1 MSASVARSER
11 ILNRIAREDHLTP
24 AAVEWL
30 KTTLDPFHDT
40 PLNCTG
46 VPDGQMGNSVVQCIK
61 TSVTITKP
69 TGLADGALWDCHV
82 AMAPFFFNS
91 ASRLNLETSIAQSAS
106 NLLVHPDSNLNVGTI
121 APITIRKYPTGYSG
135 NYSNP
140 MSAQITPVGGGFQ
153 TDFVNL
159 NANYTSGD
167 YRIISQ
173 GFEVLNTS
181 NALDVQG
188 LCTVYRTP
196 VPSLED
202 ADTLQYVR
210 VVSGP
215 PGAVKGYGS
224 FSGLAIM
231 RLPDDPS
238 QALKLPNTKQWLAK
252 EGCYVVGHLND
263 PETRTLNHSY
273 VCPYFIPN
281 SLNVT
286 TNLEVTNVTPAIYAV
301 GDYTAWQFPSITW
314 GKFDFSGAFFTGLK
328 ETNTLTINWN
338 VYIERFPSEEEQD
351 LIVLAKPSP
360 DYCPMAFELYKA
372 IAMELPVGVMQKEN
386 GLGDW
391 FRDAVSTASEF
402 ISPIA
407 AMIPHPAAQAVSGI
421 SKMVGGMAKRQ
432 ESQSPYVSERAEK
445 AFVSAPRLARS
456 PVRTSRAIKQEVK
469 KEAKKEAKREIKP
482 FLRKSKMSVMP
493 SAKKANRK

>member
-1 MSASVARSER
+1 MSSSVARSER
-11 ILNRIAREDHLTP
+11 ILNRLAREDHLTP
-24 AAVEWL
+24 AAIEWL
-30 KTTLDPFHDT
+30 KTTLDPFHDN

-46 VPDGQMGNSVVQCIK
+46 IPDGQMGNSVVQCIK
-61 TSVTITKP
+61 TSVTINKP
-69 TGLADGALWDCHV
+69 AGLAADALWDCHV

-91 ASRLNLETSIAQSAS
+91 ASRLDLQSSTLKASTNLIQ
-106 NLLVHPDSNLNVGTI
+106 HPDANLNIGTI

-135 NYSNP
+135 TYSNP
-140 MSAQITPVGGGFQ
+140 MSAQISPGAGYETS
-153 TDFVNL
+153 FVNL

-188 LCTVYRTP
+188 LCTVYRSP

-202 ADTLQYVR
+202 ADTIQFVNTLQG
-210 VVSGP
+210 SP
-215 PGAVKGYGS
+215 NTVKGVGS

-231 RLPDDPS
+231 DLPYDTS
-238 QALKLPNTKQWLAK
+238 EALKLPNTKQWLAK
-252 EGCYVVGHLND
+252 EGCYVVAHLND

-273 VCPYFIPN
+273 INPYFIPT

-286 TNLEVTNVTPAIYAV
+286 TDLNVCNVKPSIFSW
-301 GDYTAWQFPSITW
+301 GDYTGWQWPSITW
-314 GKFDFSGAFFTGLK
+314 GKFDFSGAIFTGLK
-328 ETNTLTINWN
+328 DTNTLTINWN
-338 VYIERFPSEEEQD
+338 VYIERFPSENESD
-351 LIVLAKPSP
+351 LVVLAKPSP

-372 IAMELPVGVMQKEN
+372 IAMQLPVGVMQKEN

-407 AMIPHPAAQAVSGI
+407 AMIPHPAAQAVAGI
-421 SKMVGGMAKRQ
+421 SKHVGNMAKRQ
-432 ESQSPYVSERAEK
+432 ESQSPYVSEKQEH
-445 AFVSAPRLARS
+445 AFVSRPRVGRS
-456 PVRTSRAIKQEVK
+456 PVRKIKEEAKKEVK
-469 KEAKKEAKREIKP
+469 KEIKKEIKP
-482 FLRKSKMSVMP
+482 FLKRSQMSVMP
-493 SAKKANRK
+493 SAKKAHKK